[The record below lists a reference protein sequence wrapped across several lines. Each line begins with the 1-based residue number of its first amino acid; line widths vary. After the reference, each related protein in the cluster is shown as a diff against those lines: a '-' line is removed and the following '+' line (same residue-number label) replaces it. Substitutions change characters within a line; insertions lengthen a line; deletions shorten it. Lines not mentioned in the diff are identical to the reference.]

1 MLTKT
6 PELVVTWVALPDDFV
21 LPDDPVD
28 NLQQPNLAAALNDA
42 LGTAGRIQPEM
53 IMATD
58 FGLVAM
64 VN

>member
-6 PELVVTWVALPDDFV
+6 PELVVTWVVLPDDFV

>member
-42 LGTAGRIQPEM
+42 LGAAGRIQPEM